1 MRKLLGFVL
10 FFLLA
15 LSFASTALAQFGQ
28 TGSLNGTVKD
38 PEGAPLP
45 GASISIKSP
54 ALILPEMNTVTS
66 SQGTYRFPSLPPG
79 TYEVTYSLPGMS
91 TLIRK
96 GIIISAGQTTTLNV
110 TLEFKKLEES
120 LVVVGQSPTVDTQST
135 TRTTNLDKDFIASI
149 PAARN
154 LDAYFG
160 MTPGVIAESNP
171 NGLMSSA
178 FGSGVTDNAFNVDGV
193 NVTAPDF
200 GTLRIEISMDIMEEL
215 SVQSGGLLA
224 EYGDTM
230 GTIVNVVTKSGGS
243 TLSGS
248 AGFYYNSDKLQSTNT
263 KGTPLEGRLSG
274 YNYVYEP
281 SITLGGPIIKERAW
295 FFATLGLN
303 NRAINVAGFPYDKP
317 ETVPVVEKR
326 IYPYLK
332 LTFQPSQREKFSFSY
347 SFSNYVQ
354 EDGGA
359 TMVSL
364 NFNEDTTLKWTMP
377 SHILNL
383 QWTHFFTNNLLMDFK
398 LGFTRGSD
406 NLYPKHD
413 GSVPLYIDVLNYQ
426 LSGSWWTKRLYSR
439 DRFQFNTN
447 TTYYKDDFAGS
458 HEFKLG
464 GEFQMTAVKGDDT
477 PQKDPRN
484 GMAQIITVGG
494 FPILGYWIAETYE
507 KEATKNVFAFVQ
519 DTWRPGKRL
528 TLNLGLRFSHQR
540 SVIPAQ
546 NQNEGPQTLLGV
558 TFNRSVT
565 KSYTPIKR
573 TDLAPRVGLIYD
585 LTGDGKTLFKASFSR
600 YIQANQILNF
610 YAVNPNYQWR
620 YGQLLNPDF
629 TPIPNAIISVDYPNP
644 AKIGYNGHSLKSP
657 YTDEITVALER
668 ELFPD
673 WSLALR
679 YMKKWDRNL
688 MQIVDANQL
697 DIDRLMNDGALVWT
711 NWEEVTFLDPF
722 DGQQKTAWNQK
733 DILAADYYLVNPPGA
748 KRDYDGF
755 EIVLNKRFSRG

>member
-303 NRAINVAGFPYDKP
+303 NRAINVAGFPSLMTSPKP
-317 ETVPVVEKR
+317 FPLSKR
-326 IYPYLK
+326 
-332 LTFQPSQREKFSFSY
+332 
-347 SFSNYVQ
+347 
-354 EDGGA
+354 
-359 TMVSL
+359 
-364 NFNEDTTLKWTMP
+364 
-377 SHILNL
+377 
-383 QWTHFFTNNLLMDFK
+383 
-398 LGFTRGSD
+398 
-406 NLYPKHD
+406 
-413 GSVPLYIDVLNYQ
+413 
-426 LSGSWWTKRLYSR
+426 
-439 DRFQFNTN
+439 
-447 TTYYKDDFAGS
+447 
-458 HEFKLG
+458 
-464 GEFQMTAVKGDDT
+464 
-477 PQKDPRN
+477 
-484 GMAQIITVGG
+484 
-494 FPILGYWIAETYE
+494 GYT
-507 KEATKNVFAFVQ
+507 
-519 DTWRPGKRL
+519 L
-528 TLNLGLRFSHQR
+528 TLSSPSNPVSEKS
-540 SVIPAQ
+540 SV
-546 NQNEGPQTLLGV
+546 
-558 TFNRSVT
+558 F
-565 KSYTPIKR
+565 
-573 TDLAPRVGLIYD
+573 LI
-585 LTGDGKTLFKASFSR
+585 ASPTTSR
-600 YIQANQILNF
+600 
-610 YAVNPNYQWR
+610 
-620 YGQLLNPDF
+620 
-629 TPIPNAIISVDYPNP
+629 
-644 AKIGYNGHSLKSP
+644 
-657 YTDEITVALER
+657 
-668 ELFPD
+668 
-673 WSLALR
+673 
-679 YMKKWDRNL
+679 
-688 MQIVDANQL
+688 
-697 DIDRLMNDGALVWT
+697 
-711 NWEEVTFLDPF
+711 
-722 DGQQKTAWNQK
+722 KTAAPQW
-733 DILAADYYLVNPPGA
+733 
-748 KRDYDGF
+748 
-755 EIVLNKRFSRG
+755 